1 MRFVK
6 VAAAAAAL
14 SLSAAPVVAQSTSDT
29 SMEAEG
35 ASAGRTALFVVLG
48 LVAVI
53 IGIVG
58 IGGDDD
64 SVSA

>member
-1 MRFVK
+1 MRLVK

-14 SLSAAPVVAQSTSDT
+14 SLSAAPVMAQSSD
-29 SMEAEG
+29 SAVEAEG
-35 ASAGRTALFVVLG
+35 ASEGRTALFVVLA

>member
-1 MRFVK
+1 M
-6 VAAAAAAL
+6 
-14 SLSAAPVVAQSTSDT
+14 AQSSD
-29 SMEAEG
+29 SAVEAEG
-35 ASAGRTALFVVLG
+35 ASEGRTALFVVLA